1 MKPGVDQSL
10 PPAAGDAAVPPP
22 VAGAFSSFLRRHR
35 WLWWVAW
42 AIAVACLVGFL
53 RSIDLHATARQL
65 RHASPLWV
73 AVAMLANFAT
83 LPIMLV
89 QWTRLRPKGTTTRPA
104 AMWECVSVG
113 MASMNTLPFGG
124 GHAVTIGLLATR
136 MTGLQGAVSLLALE
150 QIAEGVG
157 KVALLLAALAV
168 APLPP
173 ILQHAIWVLAAGTVI
188 GFLGLLWVAWHP
200 QNHLVSTSWRARWGQ
215 HLEVLRR
222 PRAFLVAAG
231 LSIVIKV
238 VAVLAIY
245 AVQRS
250 IGVHLPMSDSILV
263 LVAVV
268 FATLLAVS
276 PGNVGV
282 YELAAIA
289 AYGLMGVPPG
299 QAAALALVQHA
310 CFLVPIVGPGFGLL
324 LWRAVK
330 LAWRR
335 PPAER

>member
-1 MKPGVDQSL
+1 MKPEADRIQPEAA
-10 PPAAGDAAVPPP
+10 PPAAADTPA
-22 VAGAFSSFLRRHR
+22 AGALSGFLRRHR

-42 AIAVACLVGFL
+42 AVAVACLVGFL
-53 RSIDLHATARQL
+53 RTIDLRATGRELAQAR
-65 RHASPLWV
+65 PLWV
-73 AVAMLANFAT
+73 IVAMLANFAT

-89 QWTRLRPKGTTTRPA
+89 QWLRLRPKGTCTRPA

-113 MASMNTLPFGG
+113 MAGMNTLPFGG
-124 GHAVTIGLLATR
+124 GHAMTIGLLATR
-136 MTGLQGAVSLLALE
+136 ITGLQGAVSLLALE

-157 KVALLLAALAV
+157 KIALLLAALAV

-173 ILQHAIWVLAAGTVI
+173 ILQRAIWVLAAATVV
-188 GFLGLLWVAWHP
+188 GFLALMWVARHP
-200 QNHLVSTSWRARWGQ
+200 PSHVVSTSWRARWGQ

-222 PRAFLVAAG
+222 PGAFLVAAG

-250 IGVHLPMSDSILV
+250 IGVHLPFSDSILV

-268 FATLLAVS
+268 FATLMAVS

-282 YELAAIA
+282 YELAAITT
-289 AYGLMGVPPG
+289 YELLGVPHG
-299 QAAALALVQHA
+299 EAAALALVQHV

-330 LAWRR
+330 LARR
-335 PPAER
+335 RSAA